1 MKKWSIGAKNS
12 SRTLQCF
19 KSTTIRLSVKGYI
32 NQGFRVVGYNE
43 HLVQLYYHHMSNTA
57 INQFLNAKF
66 PNVESLNSVDTVI
79 HEIETAVA
87 DLNGESDRNTT
98 CVSEVDVSEANKFLD
113 TLRAYVKSPTEE
125 GLGSLEDLIHRYG
138 NVPAITYTRELLEQ
152 KLKLVKE
159 AQIRKDFVQIL
170 DDLSDF
176 EIFELNDLTNIA
188 SSHDERVK
196 VYEKVAELRLQIDNF
211 MKNASAANFHIDVN
225 TDEMF
230 EELES
235 KLSDLVSSELCQ
247 TLSKSLIEAIAN
259 WDSEKTPGKSQ
270 TLSSAALSEFSLL
283 LDIQLKAIPNYKLV
297 AGSSSDV
304 TLWAIDCLTDS
315 FQKKF
320 IYHFEGNGETNR
332 LDKPEFAFSY
342 IVGYLRKNIE
352 YAKVL
357 FAASF
362 SRCCGGKILGSFST
376 WFIMSTL
383 VPLKRKFTKEIS
395 LLLETQNSHL
405 LSHFVTEVKKFDEEI
420 KKEFAF
426 MPVKGQEWA
435 GLTND
440 LILSREVVWNAWLQ
454 NEKNFVNKRFEEIVD
469 MEDAFSIDY
478 DLVENGKTKPTKSAI
493 NLKNL
498 LEGITINYDSLPL
511 KFQLKFLSEVQLKL
525 LNFYFD
531 TLKKGVNALKS
542 IKHVQI
548 DGVSTLERV
557 CRIWCSSKYIIET
570 MDKWSNELIFVE
582 LWQSLSNESQSD
594 TTFFESVINGY
605 EKEIMSKIPNLIQSY
620 FERQLNRTMKEYFQA
635 NTDWT
640 LITEKEGNNDELE
653 YVIQTLSTDLRYLQ
667 VTVSSVTYNSWKLL
681 LSNTVVS
688 YFEKNIALVN
698 NFSPIGADKL
708 EKDINKVVDSL
719 DLVKSYDNYGR
730 LMTILRVLRTGK
742 PEFSDDKYPPVDDSE
757 LAMLIMR
764 RR

>member
-1 MKKWSIGAKNS
+1 
-12 SRTLQCF
+12 
-19 KSTTIRLSVKGYI
+19 
-32 NQGFRVVGYNE
+32 
-43 HLVQLYYHHMSNTA
+43 MSNIA

-79 HEIETAVA
+79 HEIETTVA
-87 DLNGESDRNTT
+87 DLSNDRDTNSSII
-98 CVSEVDVSEANKFLD
+98 SEVDESEANKFLN
-113 TLRAYVKSPTEE
+113 TLRAYVKSPSEKA
-125 GLGSLEDLIHRYG
+125 LDNLNDMINKYG

-152 KLKLVKE
+152 KLKLIKE
-159 AQIRKDFVQIL
+159 AQIRKEFVQIL
-170 DDLSDF
+170 DNLNDF
-176 EIFELNDLTNIA
+176 EIFELNDLTNIVT
-188 SSHDERVK
+188 SHDERVK
-196 VYEKVAELRLQIDNF
+196 VYEKVVELRNEIDSF
-211 MKNASAANFHIDVN
+211 MKNANTANFHIDVN
-225 TDEMF
+225 TNEMF
-230 EELES
+230 EELEL
-235 KLSDLVSSELCQ
+235 KLSDLVSSELSQ
-247 TLSKSLIEAIAN
+247 ALRKSLTEAIDS
-259 WDSEKTPGKSQ
+259 WDSEKANEKSQ

-283 LDIQLKAIPNYKLV
+283 LGIQLKAIPNHKLV
-297 AGSSSDV
+297 ARSPLDV
-304 TLWAIDCLTDS
+304 TLWAIDCLTDK

-342 IVGYLRKNIE
+342 IVGYLRKNVE

-357 FAASF
+357 FAANF
-362 SRCCGGKILGSFST
+362 ARCCSGKISGSFST

-395 LLLETQNSHL
+395 LLLETDNSHL

-420 KKEFAF
+420 KQEFAF
-426 MPVKGQEWA
+426 MPVKGQEWT

-440 LILSREVVWNAWLQ
+440 LILSRDVVWNAWLQ
-454 NEKNFVNKRFEEIVD
+454 NEKNFVNKRFEEVVN

-478 DLVENGKTKPTKSAI
+478 ELVENGKTKPTKSAI

-542 IKHVQI
+542 IKHVEL
-548 DGVSTLERV
+548 DGVSTLERI

-570 MDKWSNELIFVE
+570 MDKWSNELIFIE
-582 LWQSLSNESQSD
+582 LWRSLNNESKSE

-620 FERQLNRTMKEYFQA
+620 FERQLNRTMKGYFQA
-635 NTDWT
+635 NNDWT
-640 LITEKEGNNDELE
+640 LTTEKESSNDELDF
-653 YVIQTLSTDLRYLQ
+653 VILTLSTDLRYLHT
-667 VTVSSVTYNSWKLL
+667 TVSSETHNSWKLL

-698 NFSPIGADKL
+698 NFSPTGADKL
-708 EKDINKVVDSL
+708 EKNVNKVVHSL
-719 DLVKSYDNYGR
+719 NLVKSYDHYGR
-730 LMTILRVLRTGK
+730 LMSILDVLRTGK
-742 PEFSDDKYPPVDDSE
+742 LDLSDENYPPVDDSE
-757 LAMLIMR
+757 LAMLLMR